1 MLDAMKM
8 LITNFNIG
16 VIRDTVASVEQVWK
30 HHKPDSNGWKNVDD
44 FHVTVMFLGKD
55 EYKLDKPLF

>member
-8 LITNFNIG
+8 LLTNFNIG

-30 HHKPDSNGWKNVDD
+30 HHKADSNGWKNVDD

-55 EYKLDKPLF
+55 E